1 MKALYFDCFSGASG
15 DMILGA
21 LVDAGASQEFVLSQ
35 VDALALDAEL
45 TFSETS
51 KNGVRSLRA
60 RVEARGGKPR
70 PWDDVSSLVTQ
81 APLND
86 DVKARSLTILLSLFT
101 AEAEVHGVDIE
112 HVHLHEVG
120 ADDALIDIVGSCAA
134 LKDLAPESVFS
145 SALPLGAGTI
155 ESAHGLLP
163 VPAPAV
169 LEILR
174 GVPVVGTGS
183 GELVT
188 PTGAAL
194 IKAFVDRFAE
204 LPPFVLS
211 ATGYGAG
218 SRDLEL
224 PNVVR
229 VLVGE
234 LLQESPSKQ
243 AWIVETNIDDMT
255 PELFPYVVERLI
267 EAGASDAWVT
277 PITMKK
283 GRLAFKLTALC
294 ERSERDRILDVFY
307 SETTTLGARLRPVLK
322 DELDR
327 DQVEA
332 EFEGHTVKVK
342 VGRRG
347 GRVVTASP
355 EYEDAV
361 RAARATGAP
370 LKDVYRAV
378 RAGFDD

>member
-1 MKALYFDCFSGASG
+1 MKALYFDCFSGVSG

-21 LVDAGASQEFVLSQ
+21 LVDAGASEKFVAGQIETLSLT
-35 VDALALDAEL
+35 AAL

-51 KNGVRSLRA
+51 KNGIRSLRA
-60 RVEARGGKPR
+60 TVKAGEVVSRT
-70 PWDDVSSLVTQ
+70 WDDVSSLLSR
-81 APLND
+81 ADLNET
-86 DVKARSLTILLSLFT
+86 VRARSMAILSSLFE
-101 AEAEVHGVDIE
+101 AEARVHGVEIE
-112 HVHLHEVG
+112 HVHLHEAA

-134 LKDLAPESVFS
+134 LIDLRPDIVFS
-145 SALPLGAGTI
+145 SPLPLGTGTV
-155 ESAHGLLP
+155 ESEHGRLP

-169 LEILR
+169 LQILV
-174 GVPVVGTGS
+174 GVPVVGAGS

-194 IKAFVDRFAE
+194 IKGFVDRFAE
-204 LPPFVLS
+204 LPAFVLS

-234 LLQESPSKQ
+234 LLQESTTRQ

-294 ERSERDRILDVFY
+294 DRPERDRVLDVLY
-307 SETTTLGARLRPVLK
+307 GETTTLGVRMRPVVK
-322 DELDR
+322 DELER
-327 DQVEA
+327 DLVDTD
-332 EFEGHTVKVK
+332 FEGHTVKVK
-342 VGRRG
+342 IGRRG

-378 RAGFDD
+378 SSEFND